1 MSLRSILMIVI
12 YSLIFT
18 LLFIFNT
25 DLLMLF
31 HRISFTLSNLWG
43 IDPNFSFSIVGG
55 GFANDI
61 TILLFFFA
69 VILEL
74 VISEKIFL
82 FLDKIDTILWNL
94 LKS

>member
-31 HRISFTLSNLWG
+31 YRISFNLSNLWG

-55 GFANDI
+55 GFY
-61 TILLFFFA
+61 
-69 VILEL
+69 
-74 VISEKIFL
+74 SFL
-82 FLDKIDTILWNL
+82 Q
-94 LKS
+94 

>member
-31 HRISFTLSNLWG
+31 HRISFNLSNLWG

-55 GFANDI
+55 GFTNDI

-82 FLDKIDTILWNL
+82 FLDKIDTILWKL

>member
-1 MSLRSILMIVI
+1 MSLRKIIMIVI
-12 YSLIFT
+12 YSLLFT
-18 LLFIFNT
+18 SIIVFNT
-25 DLLMLF
+25 NILMFF
-31 HRISFTLSNLWG
+31 HRISFNLSNLWG
-43 IDPNFSFSIVGG
+43 IDPNFFFSIVGG

>member
-31 HRISFTLSNLWG
+31 YRISFNLSNLWG
-43 IDPNFSFSIVGG
+43 IDSKFSFSIVGG

-82 FLDKIDTILWNL
+82 FLDKIDTILWKL